1 MTFNPSIPQ
10 AQDIMSDSQ
19 GDLLI
24 NFQQINVV
32 YGTSGDHV
40 AFDAASNKG
49 KHNKVTLLKQ
59 GSDPLV
65 DAPDTR
71 ENEVALFALEDVTD
85 TEIYMRR
92 ESNGDVKQL
101 TKDGELFIGVH
112 PIFALNL
119 SDLTPNANT
128 TAGAFNFTINN
139 SFNLDTA
146 NTKRLTANRCSY
158 RLFFTNAVVDTLG
171 NPTNK
176 YLFYANGFDS
186 SNNPVV
192 GKVPNTATYDN
203 EVDSTFIDIEFV
215 NQNNTK
221 LSSLTGGSIVCWRVQ

>member
-24 NFQQINVV
+24 NFQQINIV
-32 YGTSGDHV
+32 YGTAGDHV

-49 KHNKVTLLKQ
+49 KHNKVTLLTQ

-92 ESNGDVKQL
+92 ESNGDVKQI

-128 TAGAFNFTINN
+128 GAGTFNFTVNN
-139 SFNLDTA
+139 SFNLDTV

-158 RLFFTNAVVDTLG
+158 RLFFTNTVVDTLG